1 MRAEAITAIR
11 EDLCPNLILFNYLDS
26 ERQNRVTLEDI
37 SKGFDIAGAELL
49 LEDSQAV
56 QDMVAK
62 FKEADLDSKG
72 SLNFSQF

>member
-11 EDLCPNLILFNYLDS
+11 EDLCPNLILFNYLDN

-56 QDMVAK
+56 
-62 FKEADLDSKG
+62 
-72 SLNFSQF
+72 